1 MSTQRTDECCEKCK
15 GYSRALGDFPC
26 KNKDCSCHT
35 NDESVVEFD
44 ARTFVKKARAQNWK
58 NGGVLCH
65 DDDELIEELESLLT
79 SKDAQHK
86 AEVEKARKEERERF
100 VSLLDSVDVTVL
112 RIGHQ
117 RDKALLNVKT
127 VWDAIWPDIKAK
139 ITSTLTN
146 KES

>member
-1 MSTQRTDECCEKCK
+1 MSTQRTDGCCEKCK
-15 GYSRALGDFPC
+15 GFSRALGDFPC
-26 KNKDCSCHT
+26 KNSDCTCHT
-35 NDESVVEFD
+35 NDESVVEDFRNKILD
-44 ARTFVKKARAQNWK
+44 VETAIRLTYNEKDSDQMVAKM
-58 NGGVLCH
+58 L
-65 DDDELIEELESLLT
+65 DYITTLLT
-79 SKDAQHK
+79 QHK

>member
-1 MSTQRTDECCEKCK
+1 MTHRTDEQGKCEACEAWEHET
-15 GYSRALGDFPC
+15 GYGKICTHLP
-26 KNKDCSCHT
+26 T
-35 NDESVVEFD
+35 DESVVEFD

-86 AEVEKARKEERERF
+86 AEVEKVVREEREAVVRIAECYMN
-100 VSLLDSVDVTVL
+100 VVDFNNFCEE
-112 RIGHQ
+112 
-117 RDKALLNVKT
+117 LNE
-127 VWDAIWPDIKAK
+127 PEL
-139 ITSTLTN
+139 TLTN